1 FTVAVMGPGTGLGIG
16 GLLGRKGRVYP
27 VVGEGGHVGFAPET
41 PAQHKVLKQLRRDFE
56 RVSNERLLCGPGL
69 ENIYRAMR
77 RIAGKGETNV
87 SAAEIFSRVLANDD
101 AIASDAVQLFF
112 EGLGQVAGDL
122 VLTLGAYD
130 GVFLA
135 GGILKRYPD
144 LLKASDF
151 RAGFEAKG
159 RHRGIMEKV
168 PLSLVLHP
176 QPGLMGA
183 ALCARRAVRNTDGN
197 P

>member
-1 FTVAVMGPGTGLGIG
+1 
-16 GLLGRKGRVYP
+16 
-27 VVGEGGHVGFAPET
+27 VGFAPET
-41 PAQHKVLKQLRRDFE
+41 PVQHKVLRQLRKDFE

-69 ENIYRAMR
+69 ENIDRALC
-77 RIAGKGETNV
+77 RIAGKPETHV
-87 SAAEIFSRVLANDD
+87 GAAEIFSRVLANEDTV
-101 AIASDAVQLFF
+101 ASDAVAMFF
-112 EGLGQVAGDL
+112 EALGQVAGDL

-159 RHRGIMEKV
+159 RHRNLMEKV

-176 QPGLMGA
+176 QPGLLGA
-183 ALCARRAVRNTDGN
+183 ALRARSVIRATAGVE
-197 P
+197 